1 MEVTGSSLSPADAQP
16 IVEGKTDS
24 PAPEAKDIPKDDF
37 EDKFLRLTRKERA
50 LQQAQAELKAKQAEI
65 EKAKA
70 EYESLMNR
78 KNSWKQNPYDF
89 LDFAGVTY
97 EQLTEAMLDH
107 GQPVDK
113 LTEIER
119 KLQLLEEKDSKEKQ
133 ARQLEQEKQIAE
145 QTQRAIDAFQSDLA
159 KYIDSSD
166 YELIKANDGQE
177 LVFELIQQDFQRQIK
192 EGNKEPQIMKEK
204 ACEQAEAFFESQLDR
219 FLQLKKVQNRLQPKE
234 ESQETK
240 SSFQAPVNQPRQS
253 VTLTNSMKASSEAA
267 TSSSR
272 RPSDQELF
280 ARSAAMIKFT

>member
-16 IVEGKTDS
+16 IIEGQTET
-24 PAPEAKDIPKDDF
+24 PVPEASKDDF

-70 EYESLMNR
+70 EYESLINR
-78 KNSWKQNPYDF
+78 KNNWKQNPYDF
-89 LDFAGVTY
+89 LDFAGVSY

-119 KLQLLEEKDSKEKQ
+119 KLQLLEEKDTKEKQ

-177 LVFELIQQDFQRQIK
+177 VVFELIQQDFQRQIK
-192 EGNKEPQIMKEK
+192 EGNKEPQIMSKEK
-204 ACEQAEAFFESQLDR
+204 ACEQAEAFLESQLDR

-234 ESQETK
+234 ESQENK

-253 VTLTNSMKASSEAA
+253 VTLTNSMKASSEPA